1 MKSSSTLLTSL
12 NQRQPSSSPPRKPP
26 KQKRKATTTTND
38 NKPIKVRYISNPMR
52 VEICPSKFRE
62 LVQELTGQDAAE
74 LPPEPTTY
82 AAADPQQEEINP
94 EPLEEGVSEY
104 YSPLE
109 EGVSE
114 YYSPLDEEVFS
125 APQMSAGLSAF
136 FSSGFYN
143 VNALGSIG
151 SL

>member
-1 MKSSSTLLTSL
+1 MKSSSALLTSL
-12 NQRQPSSSPPRKPP
+12 NQIQPSSSPTRKPP
-26 KQKRKATTTTND
+26 KQKRKATTSKD

-52 VEICPSKFRE
+52 VETCPSKFRE

-104 YSPLE
+104 YSPL
-109 EGVSE
+109 
-114 YYSPLDEEVFS
+114 DEEVFS
-125 APQMSAGLSAF
+125 APQMSAGPTTFKSRYFHPGIHHVLS
-136 FSSGFYN
+136 
-143 VNALGSIG
+143 VVMRLGIFG
-151 SL
+151 

>member
-12 NQRQPSSSPPRKPP
+12 NQRQPSSSPTRKPP

-52 VEICPSKFRE
+52 VETCPSKFRE
-62 LVQELTGQDAAE
+62 LVQELTGQDAE
-74 LPPEPTTY
+74 LPPDPTTY

-94 EPLEEGVSEY
+94 EPLEEV
-104 YSPLE
+104 
-109 EGVSE
+109 VSE

-136 FSSGFYN
+136 FSSG
-143 VNALGSIG
+143 VVTSIHQVLSAMMRLGIFG
-151 SL
+151 

>member
-12 NQRQPSSSPPRKPP
+12 NQRQPSSSPTRKQP
-26 KQKRKATTTTND
+26 KQKRKATTTND

-52 VEICPSKFRE
+52 VETCPSKFRE
-62 LVQELTGQDAAE
+62 LVQELTGQDAAD
-74 LPPEPTTY
+74 LPQEATTY
-82 AAADPQQEEINP
+82 AAADPQQVEMNP
-94 EPLEEGVSEY
+94 EPLEEGIR
-104 YSPLE
+104 
-109 EGVSE
+109 E
-114 YYSPLDEEVFS
+114 YYSPLDEEVFN